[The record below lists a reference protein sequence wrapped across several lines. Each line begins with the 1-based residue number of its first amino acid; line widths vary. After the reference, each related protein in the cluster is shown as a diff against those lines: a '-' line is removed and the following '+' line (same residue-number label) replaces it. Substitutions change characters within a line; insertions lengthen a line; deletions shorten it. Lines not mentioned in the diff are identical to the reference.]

1 MSDAVIVAIIGVIGT
16 LCAGVPAV
24 LIERARRE
32 NNNDHAVVQMR
43 LSRIMNAIKD
53 LSDKVGKVDGR
64 LEGHLKDHSDG
75 TPINVTNRRATR
87 SDKISRKQ

>member
-32 NNNDHAVVQMR
+32 NNNDHALVQMR
-43 LSRIMNAIKD
+43 LSRIMGAIKD
-53 LSDKVGKVDGR
+53 LSEKVSRVDGR

-75 TPINVTNRRATR
+75 NLVYDANRRATR
-87 SDKISRKQ
+87 TDKISRKQ

>member
-16 LCAGVPAV
+16 VCAGIPAV

-32 NNNDHAVVQMR
+32 NNNDHALVQMR
-43 LSRIMNAIKD
+43 LSKIMNALKD

-64 LEGHLKDHSDG
+64 LEGHLKEHLDG
-75 TPINVTNRRATR
+75 IPSNVTNRRATR

>member
-16 LCAGVPAV
+16 ICAGVPAV

-32 NNNDHAVVQMR
+32 NNNDHALVQMR
-43 LSRIMNAIKD
+43 LSRIMSAIKD
-53 LSDKVGKVDGR
+53 LSDKVGKLDGR

-75 TPINVTNRRATR
+75 NLVYDANRRATR

>member
-16 LCAGVPAV
+16 LFAGIPAL

-32 NNNDHAVVQMR
+32 NNNDHALVQMR
-43 LSRIMNAIKD
+43 LSRIMSAIKD
-53 LSDKVGKVDGR
+53 LSDKVSKVDGR

-75 TPINVTNRRATR
+75 NPLNDANRRVTR
-87 SDKISRKQ
+87 SDKISRK

>member
-1 MSDAVIVAIIGVIGT
+1 MSDAVIVALIGVIGT
-16 LCAGVPAV
+16 VAAGLPAV

-43 LSRIMNAIKD
+43 LSRIMNAVKD
-53 LSDKVGKVDGR
+53 VSEKVSKVDGR

-75 TPINVTNRRATR
+75 NLVYDANRRATR

>member
-16 LCAGVPAV
+16 LCAGIPAL

-32 NNNDHAVVQMR
+32 NNNDHALVQMR
-43 LSRIMNAIKD
+43 LSRIMSAIKD
-53 LSDKVGKVDGR
+53 LSDKVSKVDGR

-75 TPINVTNRRATR
+75 NPLNDANRRVTR
-87 SDKISRKQ
+87 SDKVSRK

>member
-16 LCAGVPAV
+16 VCAGIPAV

-32 NNNDHAVVQMR
+32 NNNDHALVQMR
-43 LSRIMNAIKD
+43 LSKIMNALKD

-64 LEGHLKDHSDG
+64 LEGHLKEHLDG
-75 TPINVTNRRATR
+75 NPINVTNRRATR
-87 SDKISRKQ
+87 TDKISRKQ

>member
-1 MSDAVIVAIIGVIGT
+1 MSDAVIVALIGVIGT
-16 LCAGVPAV
+16 LCAGIPAV

-53 LSDKVGKVDGR
+53 VSEKVSKVDGR

-75 TPINVTNRRATR
+75 NPTYDANRRATR
-87 SDKISRKQ
+87 SDKVSRKQ

>member
-16 LCAGVPAV
+16 LCAGIPAV

-53 LSDKVGKVDGR
+53 LSDKVGNVDGR
-64 LEGHLKDHSDG
+64 LEGHLREHSDG
-75 TPINVTNRRATR
+75 TPINVTNRRTTR
-87 SDKISRKQ
+87 TDKVSRKQ

>member
-32 NNNDHAVVQMR
+32 NNNDHALVQMR
-43 LSRIMNAIKD
+43 LSRIMGAIKD

-75 TPINVTNRRATR
+75 NLVYDANRRATR
-87 SDKISRKQ
+87 SDKVSRKQ

>member
-1 MSDAVIVAIIGVIGT
+1 MSDTVIVAIIGVIGT
-16 LCAGVPAV
+16 LGAGIPAV

-32 NNNDHAVVQMR
+32 NNNDHALVQMR
-43 LSRIMNAIKD
+43 LSRIMSAIKD

-64 LEGHLKDHSDG
+64 LEGHLREHSDG

-87 SDKISRKQ
+87 TDKVSRKQ